1 MNKISGFAASQ
12 SSLAREFFN
21 RLTKKKE
28 PGLKI
33 CVPLP
38 PLMTN
43 VRMLG
48 KVPFHF
54 AIKTLLLLSGFSL
67 ILQLFGVFSLLTS
80 DDVDQHQPSSQPLS
94 PRFLEF

>member
-12 SSLAREFFN
+12 ISLARVLQSADEEERA
-21 RLTKKKE
+21 RLKN
-28 PGLKI
+28 L
-33 CVPLP
+33 CPLP

-67 ILQLFGVFSLLTS
+67 IL
-80 DDVDQHQPSSQPLS
+80 
-94 PRFLEF
+94 